1 VSEVEPSSDSWTPV
15 GGLADVPVGKAIR
28 LSAGNDQ
35 VLVYRTDDEVFV
47 LSDTCTHMGA
57 PLHRGIIRAS
67 GSLKS
72 VTCAAHGSMFGLA
85 DGRVLRGPATRRLP
99 VYDVRVTDGMIEVRA
114 RPGQD
119 RSSSSPS

>member
-1 VSEVEPSSDSWTPV
+1 V
-15 GGLADVPVGKAIR
+15 GRLDDVPVGTAVS
-28 LSAGNDQ
+28 LNAGDDK
-35 VLVYRTDDEVFV
+35 VLLFRTDDVVFV

-57 PLHRGIIRAS
+57 PLHRGVIRAS
-67 GSLKS
+67 GPLKT

-99 VYDVRVTDGMIEVRA
+99 VYDVRVTEGTIEVRA
-114 RPGQD
+114 RPSQD

>member
-1 VSEVEPSSDSWTPV
+1 V
-15 GGLADVPVGKAIR
+15 GSLADVPVGTAIS
-28 LSAGNDQ
+28 LNAGDEK
-35 VLVYRTDDEVFV
+35 VLVYRTDDVVFV

-57 PLHRGIIRAS
+57 PLHRGVIRAS
-67 GSLKS
+67 GPLKT

-99 VYDVRVTDGMIEVRA
+99 VYDVRLNEGTIEVRA